1 MVAEP
6 NRTPR
11 VSDPQGG
18 GGGALA
24 PSGWHL
30 SVWAEDCLVSSLWRR
45 LECLRWTWLVLPTIS
60 PAEVHREAFFMEST
74 ILLMAPALENSP
86 RPSTKFCSCWLSL
99 AKHFCSMGPFF
110 APGGLFFFG
119 CSFVNTLKH
128 LYNVDIVLPHLDRLV
143 CLDTLGPS
151 ELLPGKRL
159 SIPMCHVASARRM
172 ALKLGLVLWGGGGG
186 FQAPG
191 PGVEGEGGKE
201 RGGKCMLGGA
211 ESGVKGRK

>member
-1 MVAEP
+1 
-6 NRTPR
+6 
-11 VSDPQGG
+11 
-18 GGGALA
+18 
-24 PSGWHL
+24 
-30 SVWAEDCLVSSLWRR
+30 
-45 LECLRWTWLVLPTIS
+45 
-60 PAEVHREAFFMEST
+60 MEST

-128 LYNVDIVLPHLDRLV
+128 LYNVDIVLPHLDWLV

-159 SIPMCHVASARRM
+159 SLGGYETWSFQCSLREGSLYEDEANIEEGELNFGRIPMTSFESLGPE
-172 ALKLGLVLWGGGGG
+172 LKKANFLKT
-186 FQAPG
+186 FF
-191 PGVEGEGGKE
+191 
-201 RGGKCMLGGA
+201 
-211 ESGVKGRK
+211 